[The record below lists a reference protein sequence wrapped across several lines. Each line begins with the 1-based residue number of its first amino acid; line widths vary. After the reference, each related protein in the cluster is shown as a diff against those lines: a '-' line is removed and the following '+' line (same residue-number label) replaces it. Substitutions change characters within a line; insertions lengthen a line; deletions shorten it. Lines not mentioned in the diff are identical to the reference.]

1 VFSYQLLTIKKW
13 VLPLQLEGDAL
24 SIGPLAATFRTCDS
38 PEGVMDQEAALFQAL
53 EDTAQMSIAGDTLT
67 LLRED
72 GTITLVLT
80 EAS

>member
-1 VFSYQLLTIKKW
+1 
-13 VLPLQLEGDAL
+13 
-24 SIGPLAATFRTCDS
+24 
-38 PEGVMDQEAALFQAL
+38 MDQEAALFQAL